1 MRIHYLHLKN
11 YRQYRDARL
20 EFSKDPDSNFT
31 IIQGSNG
38 AGKSNLLNAITWCLY
53 GEERHLNEEA
63 KGLPLINEKVY
74 AELDPGSSEGVEVEM
89 GLGEDEL
96 EYRIRREATAYRRE
110 DGDISVR
117 EESDPIVSFRAKND
131 WRNSPQP
138 TYTINQLV
146 PEGISQFFFFDG
158 ERLDEFFRENSAQK
172 VRKGII
178 RVSQIDLLEQS
189 IGHIE
194 NFNSNLRSQ
203 VNAISPELKRLRSE
217 LERIEDELETEE
229 KKLDRLEQER
239 EDISEN
245 INSIQS
251 QLRNSDQEEVADLQQ
266 ERDEIEDHIEDQE
279 GLLEQ
284 FREEASEVLV
294 ELGPRVYA
302 VEALR
307 KTRALL
313 EERAEHGELPPKVRE
328 PFFSDLLNEGECVCG
343 TDLDEDAQAR
353 KEVEERMQK
362 VGSENYEGLIEGR
375 FRVGPLI
382 DEIPGLTDRLQD
394 EDENIWKIED
404 DIDDRKEEVKEIS
417 EKIENYGGE
426 VDLEEIQSLE
436 QQLREYKN
444 DRNEKIEEIGRQR
457 SKIEDLQEK
466 KKKKNKE
473 LQNALEQSQR
483 QEDLLAR
490 LQFCDN
496 AEDALEE
503 IRSELLS
510 EIRNEIQIKTDEYF
524 ANLIWKKGT
533 YKKVE
538 LDENYQINVL
548 NVRDMPSLGSLSAG
562 ERQVLAL
569 SFMAALGRVSGF
581 DAPVVIDTP
590 IGRISGEPRKNIA
603 EALPNYL
610 PDTQITMLV
619 TDTEYTDEVRMRL
632 DPRVGQEYR
641 LDFDE
646 EQATTN
652 LIAQ

>member
-20 EFSKDPDSNFT
+20 DFSTDPDSNFT

-63 KGLPLINEKVY
+63 EGLPLINEKIY
-74 AELDPGSSEGVEVEM
+74 SEIEPGSSKRVEVKM

-96 EYRIRREATAYRRE
+96 EYRIQREATAYRRE

-117 EESDPIVSFRAKND
+117 EESDPVVSFRAKND

-178 RVSQIDLLEQS
+178 RVSQIDLLKQS
-189 IGHIE
+189 IGHLE
-194 NFNSNLRSQ
+194 NFNSNLRGQ

-217 LERIEDELETEE
+217 LESVEDKLESEQE
-229 KKLDRLEQER
+229 KLERLEQER
-239 EDISEN
+239 EEITEN
-245 INSIQS
+245 INDIKA

-266 ERDEIEDHIEDQE
+266 DRDDLEDHIEDQE
-279 GLLEQ
+279 GLLKQ

-294 ELGPRVYA
+294 ELGPRIYA
-302 VEALR
+302 LKALE
-307 KTRALL
+307 KTRTLL
-313 EERAEHGELPPKVRE
+313 EERAEHGDLPPKVRE
-328 PFFSDLLNEGECVCG
+328 PFFSDLLNEEECVCG
-343 TDLDEDAQAR
+343 NELAEGSEAR
-353 KEVEERMQK
+353 RKVKNRMEK
-362 VGSENYEGLIEGR
+362 VVSENYGGLIEGK
-375 FRVGPLI
+375 FKVGPLI
-382 DEIPGLTDRLQD
+382 DEIPELTDRLKN
-394 EDENIWKIED
+394 EDKNIWKIED
-404 DIDDRKEEVKEIS
+404 DIDRRKQEVKEIS
-417 EKIENYGGE
+417 EKIEKYGGE

-436 QQLREYKN
+436 QQLREYKG
-444 DRNEKIEEIGRQR
+444 DRDEKIEEIGRQR
-457 SKIEDLQEK
+457 REIEDLQEK
-466 KKKKNKE
+466 KKKRNKE
-473 LQNALEQSQR
+473 LQNALEQDQR

-490 LQFCDN
+490 LQFCDS
-496 AEDALEE
+496 AEDALEA

-510 EIRNEIQIKTDEYF
+510 EVREEIESKTDEYF
-524 ANLIWKKGT
+524 ADLIWKKGT
-533 YKKVE
+533 YKKVK
-538 LDENYQINVL
+538 LDEDYQINVL

-632 DPRVGQEYR
+632 DPRVGQEYH